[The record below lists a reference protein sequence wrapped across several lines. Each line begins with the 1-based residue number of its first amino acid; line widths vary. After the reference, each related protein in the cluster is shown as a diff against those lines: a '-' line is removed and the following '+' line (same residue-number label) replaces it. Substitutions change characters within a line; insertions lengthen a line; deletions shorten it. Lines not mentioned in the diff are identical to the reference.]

1 MNMQLFW
8 NRIIRYSFVF
18 LLLAWVFPA
27 KTSAADVDQEAR
39 PVLIIFHSPSC
50 HACVEAKQ
58 KVLPGLESEF
68 KDKVIFE
75 YRDIGETD
83 NYKMLIGLLQKR
95 GADLKFQV
103 PLFYFN
109 GRILK
114 SDAHLKDNLRGF
126 ILKGLKGKPSVLE
139 EVSTDLVAYF
149 KSFAPAAI
157 IIAGLQDGINPCA
170 FTVIVFFIS
179 FLGVQGYRKRELI
192 LIGSAFIFTVFLTY
206 LCIGLGIFN
215 FLYRFKGFWLVT
227 SLVNSMVGML
237 SILFGFFAL
246 YDFIKFKRTGS
257 TEGLILQLPKPV
269 KESIHRVIGFFHRR
283 NAQDKQNNSLPGLS
297 KLIFSAIASGFLVSL
312 LEAVCTG
319 QVYLPTISFVLK
331 TTPLKLQALGYLLM
345 YNIMFIIPLIVI
357 FVFAL
362 FGTTN
367 LQFSGFLKKHLGF
380 GISFDVQYY
389 VYHSANCD
397 FCLCSVWYN

>member
-1 MNMQLFW
+1 MIMQLFW

-18 LLLAWVFPA
+18 LLLSWIFPV
-27 KTSAADVDQEAR
+27 KTSAADTGQAAR

-58 KVLPGLESEF
+58 KVLPGIEAEF
-68 KDKVIFE
+68 KDRVIFE
-75 YRDIGETD
+75 YRDTAETD
-83 NYKMLIGLLQKR
+83 NYKMLLGLLQKR
-95 GADLKFQV
+95 HQGRQFQV

-109 GRILK
+109 GRILRP
-114 SDAHLKDNLRGF
+114 DAHLKDNLRVF
-126 ILKGLKGKPSVLE
+126 ILKGLKGPPSVFE
-139 EVSTDLVAYF
+139 EVSTDLLAYF

-179 FLGVQGYRKRELI
+179 FLAAQGYRKRELI

-206 LCIGLGIFN
+206 LGIGLGIFN

-227 SLVNSMVGML
+227 NLVNSIVGCL

-257 TEGLILQLPKPV
+257 TEGLILQLPGPV

-283 NAQDKQNNSLPGLS
+283 SGQEKQTQSLPGIN
-297 KLIFSAIASGFLVSL
+297 KLIFSAVASGFLVSL

-331 TTPLKLQALGYLLM
+331 STPLKLRALGYLLL
-345 YNIMFIIPLIVI
+345 YNIMFVIPLIAI
-357 FVFAL
+357 FIFAL
-362 FGTTN
+362 LGITSI
-367 LQFSGFLKKHLGF
+367 QFSSFLKKHLGLIKIF
-380 GISFDVQYY
+380 MAVLFFSLGLFLLWR
-389 VYHSANCD
+389 A
-397 FCLCSVWYN
+397 

>member
-1 MNMQLFW
+1 MQLFW
-8 NRIIRYSFVF
+8 KKIIRYSFVF
-18 LLLAWVFPA
+18 LLLAWIFPA
-27 KTSAADVDQEAR
+27 KTTAADKQVR
-39 PVLIIFHSPSC
+39 PVLMIFHSLSC

-58 KVLPGLESEF
+58 KVLPGIEAEF
-68 KDKVIFE
+68 KDRVIFE
-75 YRDIGETD
+75 YRDIGEMN
-83 NYKMLIGLLQKR
+83 NYQTLLGLLQKR
-95 GADLKFQV
+95 HRGLKFQV

-109 GRILK
+109 DRFLK
-114 SDAHLKDNLRGF
+114 SDAHLKDNLRSF
-126 ILKGLKGKPSVLE
+126 ILKGLKGKPSALE
-139 EVSTDLVAYF
+139 EVSTDLIEYF
-149 KSFAPAAI
+149 KSFALAAI

-179 FLGVQGYRKRELI
+179 FLAVQGYRKKELI
-192 LIGSAFIFTVFLTY
+192 LIGAAFIFTVFLTY

-227 SLVNSMVGML
+227 NLVNSIVGFL

-246 YDFIKFKRTGS
+246 YDFIKFKKTGS
-257 TEGLILQLPKPV
+257 YEGLILQLPKPV

-283 NAQDKQNNSLPGLS
+283 SAPEKQNGQLPGLN

-331 TTPLKLQALGYLLM
+331 TTPLKFQALGYLLI

-357 FVFAL
+357 FIFAL
-362 FGTTN
+362 LGTTSS
-367 LQFSGFLKKHLGF
+367 QFSGFLKKHLGLIKIF
-380 GISFDVQYY
+380 MAALFFSLGVF
-389 VYHSANCD
+389 
-397 FCLCSVWYN
+397 LLWRT